1 MQQGKNNIISEINRI
16 HQILGINK
24 KTSEVILEAIGGG
37 LLDELVAKLAKYAV
51 DEGLDNT
58 TKGLVRKLS
67 SGEKRIIDPS
77 GKVKKVPLTN
87 DEIVSIIAQLR
98 KSSDEGL
105 KKIIKEYDDVIAEMI
120 AKESIPNLL
129 KSSIFRNK
137 VREAI
142 NKNYTEDQA
151 VIALRQIPEKSYG
164 VYVSDVIKIF
174 DDGVRKIYREFTG
187 KVPDDVVDDFVDDA
201 GKVVDD
207 TGKVVDDT
215 GKVVDDTGKVV
226 DDASKTVEEKVEE
239 TLKNLENLKKEE
251 NIAEEILELA
261 PIFVRYKG
269 DQLDKWQELA
279 NRIQENIETANSPEL
294 DLSQTEDIDLLI
306 KQDIEKLYDM
316 SSKYV
321 RALEA
326 QVIGGLRTSTGEE
339 LTSWQKIDDYLTY
352 IKDTYGDFGAW
363 DVTNSKN
370 PFWVWVRA
378 TLEAGFRHLTSPS
391 ILKVALKGI
400 EKVSEYW
407 SKGRGTAQALEKQ
420 VEAYARNIDTD
431 MQGKVHFWENWLLP
445 GSARGFPKTL
455 ETVGKLYKP
464 NQFGEILKYVP
475 KYRKVAAYLSL
486 VGEKMIVIGM
496 TQLYYTVLMG
506 VIDIVNFWK
515 TSNKVSLKYRPCVE
529 EVSLAMKNG
538 TFNPI
543 VVDEK
548 PDPSIPPCLLE
559 LLKSQEFVD
568 KELQDF
574 MIRAEFFSHGDAQD
588 IMSHYLFKRWEA
600 DIYLNP
606 FRWISGPIG
615 NIMINFY
622 TKWIYEIIDK
632 EKKGE
637 DFRYQN
643 PLKGLSDWLKASN
656 ERLNSE
662 GQQLLDSMNPQEKK
676 ELEEAMKILMAA
688 DSTDESSGKEIVV
701 IPEPI
706 K

>member
-1 MQQGKNNIISEINRI
+1 MQQGKNNIILEINRI

-24 KTSEVILEAIGGG
+24 KTSDVVLEAIGGG
-37 LLDELVAKLAKYAV
+37 LLDELASAIVSYAAKK
-51 DEGLDNT
+51 GLDKTSRN
-58 TKGLVRKLS
+58 LVRQLQ
-67 SGEKRIIDPS
+67 SGNKRIMDAS
-77 GKVKKVPLTN
+77 GNVKTVPLTN
-87 DEIVSIIAQLR
+87 DEMVNIFARLR
-98 KSSDEGL
+98 NSSDEGL
-105 KKIIKEYDDVIAEMI
+105 RKIVAQYDNVIGRMI
-120 AKESIPNLL
+120 EEKSIPNLL
-129 KSSIFRNK
+129 EDPIFINK
-137 VREAI
+137 VKETI
-142 NKNYTEDQA
+142 NKGYTEDEA
-151 VIALRQIPEKSYG
+151 VDILVQIPNNSYG
-164 VYVSDVIKIF
+164 IYASEVIDVF
-174 DDGVRKIYREFTG
+174 VNGVRKIYRELTG
-187 KVPDDVVDDFVDDA
+187 KVPDDVVDDT

-226 DDASKTVEEKVEE
+226 DDASKPVEEKVEE
-239 TLKNLENLKKEE
+239 TLKNLEDLKKEE

-261 PIFVRYKG
+261 PTFTRYKG
-269 DQLDKWQELA
+269 EQLDEWQELA
-279 NRIQENIETANSPEL
+279 NRIQEHIELANSPEL
-294 DLSQTEDIDLLI
+294 DLSKVADIDLLI

-321 RALEA
+321 QALEA
-326 QVIGGLRTSTGEE
+326 QVKGGLRTTTGEE
-339 LTSWQKIDDYLTY
+339 LASWQKIDAYLTY

-363 DVTNSKN
+363 DVTNSKS

-378 TLEAGFRHLTSPS
+378 TLEAGFRHLTHPS
-391 ILKVALKGI
+391 ILKVIGKGI
-400 EKVSEYW
+400 QKVSQYW
-407 SKGRGTAQALEKQ
+407 SKGQGPAQALEKE

-431 MQGKVHFWENWLLP
+431 MKGKVHFWENWLLP
-445 GSARGFPKTL
+445 GSARGFPKRL
-455 ETVGKLYKP
+455 ETVGKLYLP
-464 NQFGEILKYVP
+464 NQYGEILKYVP

-506 VIDIVNFWK
+506 VIDIVNFVK

-588 IMSHYLFKRWEA
+588 IVSYYLFKRWEA

-606 FRWISGPIG
+606 LRYVSGPIG

-637 DFRYQN
+637 DFRFQN
-643 PLKGLSDWLKASN
+643 PLKGLSDWLKSTN
-656 ERLNSE
+656 QRINSE
-662 GQQLLDSMNPQEKK
+662 GQQLLDSMNPEEKK